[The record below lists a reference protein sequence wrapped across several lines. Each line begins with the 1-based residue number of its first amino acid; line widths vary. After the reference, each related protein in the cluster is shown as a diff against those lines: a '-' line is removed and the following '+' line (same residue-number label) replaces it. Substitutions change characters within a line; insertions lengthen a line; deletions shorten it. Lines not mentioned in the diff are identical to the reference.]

1 MTRIIDIGELS
12 PAMITRSRGE
22 QAYAHLCAMLHAGE
36 QVELRVF
43 PGKSPISMS
52 FLDGIIVKLVES
64 GRLTDVIFAT
74 NDERTMD
81 KLSNI
86 REIRSIPVAARWDGE
101 PHRQGNPADT
111 TVASPRKPRRVEKRV
126 RTRP

>member
-1 MTRIIDIGELS
+1 MTRIVDIGELS

-22 QAYAHLCAMLHAGE
+22 QAYGRLREMLQAGE

-43 PGKSPISMS
+43 PGENPISMS

-64 GRLTDVIFAT
+64 GRLSNVTFAT

-81 KLSNI
+81 KLCNI
-86 REIRSIPVAARWDGE
+86 REIRSIPVAARWDGDSR
-101 PHRQGNPADT
+101 RQSNPADT

-126 RTRP
+126 RARS

>member
-1 MTRIIDIGELS
+1 MTKVVDIGELS

-22 QAYAHLCAMLHAGE
+22 QAYAQLCEVLQAGE

-43 PGKSPISMS
+43 PGESPISMS

-64 GRLTDVIFAT
+64 GRLSDVTFAT

-86 REIRSIPVAARWDGE
+86 REIRSIPVAARWDGD
-101 PHRQGNPADT
+101 PRRQSNQADT
-111 TVASPRKPRRVEKRV
+111 AVASPRKPRRVERRV
-126 RTRP
+126 RARS